1 MVFDFFN
8 GGELYHY
15 LSEGGK
21 FTEDRARFYA
31 AEIVMALGYLHDHGI
46 VYRDLKPENL
56 ILDSAGHIRVTDF
69 GLSKEGVEGD
79 TITSVCGTPEYLAP
93 EIIRRQAY
101 GAAVDWW
108 SLGTLLYEMIAGLP
122 PFYDRNRP
130 MMYRKILEA
139 PLEFPA
145 DMSPEAC
152 DLISRMLARDP
163 HARLGYGGSSEI
175 KAHAFFRAYDWEKLY
190 RREMAPPWT
199 PAVASETDTHNIASE
214 FTNEPPGVTPSP
226 VGSRLRDVMGG
237 SEEPPAFAG
246 EEARC
251 ALLLLLPSGQPLTDP
266 LLPHTTPSLTP
277 LSPRR
282 HDARVHLLARL
293 CAGRPDVARVAVG
306 GGGGRGALEGWLSAA
321 ARGRRR
327 RRRRR
332 GRGRGR
338 AREPQRLHC
347 QLCALW
353 QRGRLR
359 GRRRFRGE
367 AIVAPAPWR
376 GSGGGAGGLWSARA
390 RARALSHHYIYH

>member
-31 AEIVMALGYLHDHGI
+31 AEIVMALGYLHDNGI

-79 TITSVCGTPEYLAP
+79 TITSICGTPEYLAP

-130 MMYRKILEA
+130 IMYRKILEST
-139 PLEFPA
+139 LEFPP

-163 HARLGYGGSSEI
+163 RARLGYQGSSEI
-175 KAHAFFRAYDWEKLY
+175 KAHPFFRAYDWDKLY
-190 RREMAPPWT
+190 RREMQPPWT
-199 PAVASETDTHNIASE
+199 PNVSSETDTHNIASE
-214 FTNEPPGVTPSP
+214 FTSEPAGVTPSP
-226 VGSRLRDVMGG
+226 VGSRLRDVMGSG
-237 SEEPPAFAG
+237 EEPPMFTGACAQCVCVC
-246 EEARC
+246 AR
-251 ALLLLLPSGQPLTDP
+251 ARSTHARSPPHTHAPLT
-266 LLPHTTPSLTP
+266 LSHTSSSPSPFRAQSSPTRTP
-277 LSPRR
+277 L
-282 HDARVHLLARL
+282 
-293 CAGRPDVARVAVG
+293 CWMGK
-306 GGGGRGALEGWLSAA
+306 RGACPC
-321 ARGRRR
+321 RRR
-327 RRRRR
+327 RAMR
-332 GRGRGR
+332 
-338 AREPQRLHC
+338 
-347 QLCALW
+347 
-353 QRGRLR
+353 
-359 GRRRFRGE
+359 
-367 AIVAPAPWR
+367 
-376 GSGGGAGGLWSARA
+376 S
-390 RARALSHHYIYH
+390 

>member
-31 AEIVMALGYLHDHGI
+31 AEIVMALGYLHDNGI

-139 PLEFPA
+139 PLEFPP

-266 LLPHTTPSLTP
+266 LLPPTHTPSPPSHPAATTPEFTYSHASVLDGQTWRVSLSEEEGDAA
-277 LSPRR
+277 LSRDGFPVRS
-282 HDARVHLLARL
+282 
-293 CAGRPDVARVAVG
+293 
-306 GGGGRGALEGWLSAA
+306 E
-321 ARGRRR
+321 
-327 RRRRR
+327 
-332 GRGRGR
+332 
-338 AREPQRLHC
+338 
-347 QLCALW
+347 
-353 QRGRLR
+353 
-359 GRRRFRGE
+359 
-367 AIVAPAPWR
+367 
-376 GSGGGAGGLWSARA
+376 GGGAGARVNLSGSTASSARSGSEEA
-390 RARALSHHYIYH
+390 GSEGGGAAEDR